1 MVVKDTATPGRTRS
15 GRALT
20 PRQVGF
26 AAMIGNAIEL
36 YDFILYSFIAAT
48 VFGPLFFP
56 GFEPWLGTLAALS
69 GHAVAFFVRPLGAVV
84 FGRMGDRYGRRP
96 TLLASLVLMGV
107 ATVGIG
113 MLPTYAAVGVA
124 APVVLVLLRLLQG
137 LAVGGEYPGA
147 VVVAVEHAPRNLA
160 TFYGALPQIGNMIGI
175 LMAGAS
181 MLAVNMAVGTQ
192 TWLSWGWRIPF
203 LLSGVLVVFGVVL
216 RARLAETP
224 EFVAAS
230 ARVEA
235 QRGAPGSLATLL
247 RVARRPLVVCVLIW
261 IGPVTFGYAF
271 LTSLLAYVNK
281 YQPGLSATDV
291 QIGLV
296 LTASVLVAVVALSGR
311 HGDGW
316 GRRRVVIVSG
326 LMTIGWA
333 VPAYLLIG
341 TAAPLALWLAMM
353 IGAISY
359 GIFGG
364 VVPAMMSQMFPVEV
378 RYLGVAVAIA
388 ASALVGGALLPLPTL
403 AAVGAYGG
411 SPVPLMVMM
420 GLSGLATTVGGL
432 LLPRER

>member
-1 MVVKDTATPGRTRS
+1 MAVKDTAAPGRTRS

-20 PRQVGF
+20 PRQVGY
-26 AAMIGNAIEL
+26 AAMVGNAIEL

-113 MLPTYAAVGVA
+113 LLPDYAAIGVA

-147 VVVAVEHAPRNLA
+147 VVVAVEHAPPDRA
-160 TFYGALPQIGNMIGI
+160 TLYGAFPQIGNMLGI

-181 MLAVNMAVGTQ
+181 MLVVNLTVGTQ
-192 TWLSWGWRIPF
+192 VWLAWGWRIPF
-203 LLSGVLVVFGVVL
+203 LLSGVLVVFGLVL

-230 ARVEA
+230 ARIEA
-235 QRGAPGSLATLL
+235 QRGASGSLTTLL
-247 RVARRPLVVCVLIW
+247 RVARRPLLVCVLMW

-271 LTSLLAYVNK
+271 LTSLLAYVDK
-281 YQPGLSATDV
+281 YQPALSATDV

-296 LTASVLVAVVALSGR
+296 LTASVLVTVVAVSGR
-311 HGDGW
+311 HGDRW

-326 LMTIGWA
+326 LLTIGWA
-333 VPAYLLIG
+333 VPAYLLVG
-341 TAAPLALWLAMM
+341 AAVPVALWLAMTV
-353 IGAISY
+353 GAISY

-403 AAVGAYGG
+403 TLVGAYGG
-411 SPVPLMVMM
+411 STVPLMVMM

-432 LLPRER
+432 LLPRTR